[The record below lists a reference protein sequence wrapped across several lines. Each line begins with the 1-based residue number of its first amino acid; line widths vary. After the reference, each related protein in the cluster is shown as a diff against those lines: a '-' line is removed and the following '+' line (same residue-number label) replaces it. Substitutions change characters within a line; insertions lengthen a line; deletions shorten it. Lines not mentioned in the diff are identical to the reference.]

1 MPMTAA
7 RTRNREATR
16 KRLIDAIGALMA
28 RDGLKALGVNAVAR
42 EAGVDKVLIYR
53 YFGGLRGLTAAF
65 AREGDFWPSPEE
77 LAGGDPAAFQAMPA
91 PLKLSRLAETFLDA
105 IRRRPLTQEIMAW
118 EMVESNELTAELDR
132 VREATILDFFDSH
145 IPELAGR
152 TDIRA
157 VAAIIGAGLSYLVT
171 RARHVQHYTGID
183 LRSETGW
190 RQLLLAVDAIVAGLF
205 DPSSNQG
212 VAR

>member
-28 RDGLKALGVNAVAR
+28 RDGLKVLGVNAVAR

-53 YFGGLRGLTAAF
+53 YFGGLRGLMAAF

-152 TDIRA
+152 PDIRA